1 MDRLKTAIPIAA
13 MAKVKILSIIQALS
27 LSAYACLATAPAFA
41 QIQLL
46 DQMHPA
52 ASARMGEPATLPKTD
67 IGHDKWLIPDI
78 ILDGARSF
86 ITWLELPEHPASIN
100 DSQNKGRLSNFDGL
114 FAPQMQQHWQSFAEH
129 PSKHYLKNIGT
140 EWVRLDPQRA
150 YKTLSFLF
158 LAANGL
164 LLMSSLI
171 AGIGIGLGLRR
182 RAVKSLRDR
191 GRLSA

>member
-1 MDRLKTAIPIAA
+1 

-27 LSAYACLATAPAFA
+27 LSACACLATAPAFG
-41 QIQLL
+41 QIHVL

-52 ASARMGEPATLPKTD
+52 ASAMLDEPATLPKAEM
-67 IGHDKWLIPDI
+67 GHDKWLIPDI

-86 ITWLELPEHPASIN
+86 ITWLELPDHPESMN

-114 FAPQMQQHWQSFAEH
+114 FAPQMQQHWRSFAEH

-158 LAANGL
+158 LAVNGL
-164 LLMSSLI
+164 LLMGSLV
-171 AGIGIGLGLRR
+171 AGISIGLGLRR
-182 RAVKSLRDR
+182 RAFKSLQHRD
-191 GRLSA
+191 RLSA

>member
-1 MDRLKTAIPIAA
+1 MT
-13 MAKVKILSIIQALS
+13 KVKILSIIRVLS
-27 LSAYACLATAPAFA
+27 LSACACLATVPAFA
-41 QIQLL
+41 QIQVP
-46 DQMHPA
+46 DQMHPT
-52 ASARMGEPATLPKTD
+52 ASATLGETAILPKAD
-67 IGHDKWLIPDI
+67 IGHDKWLIPNI

-86 ITWLELPEHPASIN
+86 ITWLKLPEHPASIN

-158 LAANGL
+158 LAVNGV

-182 RAVKSLRDR
+182 RVFKSLQRR
-191 GRLSA
+191 KQLSA